1 MLNHVDNQ
9 SVKINIR
16 KLREQLN
23 LTQEAMADLCGI
35 SISNYVRIESGPARL
50 ISKSLEQIAEATHTP
65 IESLLT
71 GNPSGSANDLLSEER
86 AHYQRSCTQ
95 LTEQYESRIQE
106 LQEKVSLQEELI
118 ASFRTTI
125 STQSEMIEML
135 KKQNLE
141 EK

>member
-1 MLNHVDNQ
+1 M
-9 SVKINIR
+9 
-16 KLREQLN
+16 N

-50 ISKSLEQIAEATHTP
+50 ISKSLEQIAEAAHVPLET
-65 IESLLT
+65 LLT
-71 GNPSGSANDLLSEER
+71 GDQRGSVGDLLSEER
-86 AHYQRSCTQ
+86 ALYQHSCTQ
-95 LTEQYESRIQE
+95 LTEQYESRIHD
-106 LQEKVSLQEELI
+106 LQEKISLQEELI

-125 STQSEMIEML
+125 TTQSEMIEML

>member
-1 MLNHVDNQ
+1 M
-9 SVKINIR
+9 
-16 KLREQLN
+16 N

-50 ISKSLEQIAEATHTP
+50 ISKSLEQIAEATHVPLET
-65 IESLLT
+65 LLT
-71 GNPSGSANDLLSEER
+71 GDQRGSVGDLLSEER
-86 AHYQRSCTQ
+86 ALYQHSCTQ
-95 LTEQYESRIQE
+95 LTEQYESRIHE

>member
-1 MLNHVDNQ
+1 M
-9 SVKINIR
+9 
-16 KLREQLN
+16 N

-50 ISKSLEQIAEATHTP
+50 ISKSLEQIAEAAHVPLET
-65 IESLLT
+65 LLA
-71 GNPSGSANDLLSEER
+71 GDQRGSVGDLLSEER
-86 AHYQRSCTQ
+86 ALYQHSCTQ
-95 LTEQYESRIQE
+95 LTEQYESRIHE

-125 STQSEMIEML
+125 TTQSEMIEML

>member
-1 MLNHVDNQ
+1 M
-9 SVKINIR
+9 K
-16 KLREQLN
+16 

-35 SISNYVRIESGPARL
+35 SISNYVRIESGPAQL
-50 ISKSLEQIAEATHTP
+50 VNKNLERIAKAANVPLEA
-65 IESLLT
+65 LLL
-71 GNPSGSANDLLSEER
+71 GEKDDDDQHLLAEER

-95 LTEQYESRIQE
+95 LTEQYESRIHE

-125 STQSEMIEML
+125 STQSDMIEML
-135 KKQNLE
+135 KKQILE

>member
-1 MLNHVDNQ
+1 M
-9 SVKINIR
+9 
-16 KLREQLN
+16 N

-50 ISKSLEQIAEATHTP
+50 ISKSLEQIAEATHVPLET
-65 IESLLT
+65 LLA
-71 GNPSGSANDLLSEER
+71 GDQRGSVGDLLSEER
-86 AHYQRSCTQ
+86 ALYQHSCTQ
-95 LTEQYESRIQE
+95 LTEQYESRIHD
-106 LQEKVSLQEELI
+106 LQEKISLQEELI

-125 STQSEMIEML
+125 TTQSEMIEML

>member
-1 MLNHVDNQ
+1 M
-9 SVKINIR
+9 
-16 KLREQLN
+16 N

-50 ISKSLEQIAEATHTP
+50 ISKSLEQIAEAAHVPLET
-65 IESLLT
+65 LLA
-71 GNPSGSANDLLSEER
+71 GDQRGSVRDLLSQER
-86 AHYQRSCTQ
+86 ALYQHSCTQ

>member
-1 MLNHVDNQ
+1 M
-9 SVKINIR
+9 
-16 KLREQLN
+16 N

-50 ISKSLEQIAEATHTP
+50 ISKSLEQIAEAAHVPLET
-65 IESLLT
+65 LLT
-71 GNPSGSANDLLSEER
+71 GDQRGSVGELLSEER
-86 AHYQRSCTQ
+86 ALYQHSCTQ
-95 LTEQYESRIQE
+95 LTEQYESRIHD
-106 LQEKVSLQEELI
+106 LQEKISLQEELI

-125 STQSEMIEML
+125 TTQSEMIEML

>member
-1 MLNHVDNQ
+1 M
-9 SVKINIR
+9 
-16 KLREQLN
+16 N

-50 ISKSLEQIAEATHTP
+50 ISKSLEQIAEAAHVPLET
-65 IESLLT
+65 LLA
-71 GNPSGSANDLLSEER
+71 GDQRGSVSDLLSDER

-95 LTEQYESRIQE
+95 LTEQYESRIHD
-106 LQEKVSLQEELI
+106 LQEKISLQEELI

-125 STQSEMIEML
+125 TTQSEMIEML

-141 EK
+141 EN

>member
-1 MLNHVDNQ
+1 M
-9 SVKINIR
+9 
-16 KLREQLN
+16 N

-50 ISKSLEQIAEATHTP
+50 ISKSLEQIAEAAHVPLET
-65 IESLLT
+65 LLA
-71 GNPSGSANDLLSEER
+71 GDQRGSVGDLLSEER
-86 AHYQRSCTQ
+86 ALYQHSCTQ